1 MKEMI
6 LIKVGEL
13 ALKGLNRRTFEDV
26 LVKNIKR
33 SISYLG
39 PFEVKTAQSTVYVTP
54 LRDGAV
60 LDACSVSP
68 PIPGRALLK
77 KAWTASR

>member
-26 LVKNIKR
+26 LVKNCLLYT
-33 SISYLG
+33 SPS
-39 PFEVKTAQSTVYVTP
+39 P
-54 LRDGAV
+54 RD
-60 LDACSVSP
+60 
-68 PIPGRALLK
+68 
-77 KAWTASR
+77 

>member
-54 LRDGAV
+54 LRDGADLDEAARRIGLRVRYRRLFQGV
-60 LDACSVSP
+60 LC
-68 PIPGRALLK
+68 
-77 KAWTASR
+77 